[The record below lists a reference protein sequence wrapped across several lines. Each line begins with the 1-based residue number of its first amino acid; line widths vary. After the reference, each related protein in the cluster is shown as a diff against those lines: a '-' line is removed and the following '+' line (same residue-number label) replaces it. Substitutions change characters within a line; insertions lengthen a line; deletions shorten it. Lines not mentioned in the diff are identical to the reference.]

1 MNRIIEMNTFKTTV
15 RSIVV
20 PSALALCA
28 ALLVTAEAVQAE
40 TATLGAE
47 KSTLETI
54 QLKSLETDD
63 LEDAGIPGSLS
74 ATAAGESVEV
84 PEALKS
90 AKKNDLEP
98 RDTLEDLGR
107 FNIPVQFIGKPDPM
121 SVEGRTYNYDYIYR
135 TPR

>member
-1 MNRIIEMNTFKTTV
+1 MNRIIRVSALKVKFRPEAA
-15 RSIVV
+15 SIVG
-20 PSALALCA
+20 ALTVGVLMC
-28 ALLVTAEAVQAE
+28 VGSVQAE
-40 TATLGAE
+40 TAPLRAE

-54 QLKSLETDD
+54 QLKSLESID
-63 LEDAGIPGSLS
+63 LEEAGIPGSLS
-74 ATAAGESVEV
+74 TTAAGESVEV

-90 AKKNDLEP
+90 AKKNELEP

-121 SVEGRTYNYDYIYR
+121 AVEGRTYNYDYIYR